1 MAWPPSLMSTTTR
14 FPGATSAATRAVPG
28 EGERLV
34 LGDSVP
40 NPDDDARFRRQDRST
55 VAMPA
60 PIFGWIPGKETTILS
75 QSYPVYRKAL
85 RNGHVAK

>member
-1 MAWPPSLMSTTTR
+1 VAAVAHEHHHAIPRRHVRGDPS
-14 FPGATSAATRAVPG
+14 VPG